1 MAPFDKGEQPT
12 PSNVGRQDA
21 HNLALN
27 GAAYLFEAP
36 VSRSANQAQEGVIPA
51 QTGGPLFQ
59 QGSPSSFR
67 DAIRNRVQGT
77 PTGTYQPGEVANPN
91 LGQQIGQPVVGEGA
105 FPQRYPTV
113 KDRVPTPVSNLP
125 GLKFVPPT
133 RNEPSIIESTTIKK
147 TNLDAPYTSK
157 TTDQANTLFESLA
170 RIGSSAYF
178 INRDYAKR
186 TAAVEA
192 KIASTPLVTSGTVQ
206 HFQVARDGLLNS
218 LKVPIQN
225 AEVGMEA
232 LYKSYPLDLFQGTSI
247 PKLNGSGKIMMPHP
261 WDLEKLTAADQVV
274 AERYLRLTS
283 LKEQLVAHWPPVAST
298 QLGRLPVNVEG
309 MPIVKAENLVA
320 EAARFDAAGSKFTGE
335 VTKVLA
341 NNNALRAA
349 NTNLVFKSVGTLAG
363 AWVTNTAADVLID
376 TKHGPSTVTWAA
388 DLISPAVLFTNKTML
403 TKFGVVTGAHVLAK
417 LYDKWTEKD

>member
-1 MAPFDKGEQPT
+1 MAPFDNGEQPS
-12 PSNVGRQDA
+12 PSSVGRQDA

-27 GAAYLFEAP
+27 GAALLFEAP
-36 VSRSANQAQEGVIPA
+36 LSRSAKAAQGGVIPA
-51 QTGGPLFQ
+51 KTGSPLFE
-59 QGSPSSFR
+59 QGSHSSFR
-67 DAIRNRVQGT
+67 DAIRSRVQGT
-77 PTGTYQPGEVANPN
+77 PTGAYQAGEVANPS
-91 LGQQIGQPVVGEGA
+91 LDEPVGQPVVQQGD

-125 GLKFVPPT
+125 GLKFAPPT
-133 RNEPSIIESTTIKK
+133 KTELSIIESTLSKK

-247 PKLNGSGKIMMPHP
+247 AKLNGSGKIMMPHP
-261 WDLEKLTAADQVV
+261 WDFEKLTAADQVV

-298 QLGRLPVNVEG
+298 QLGHLPVNVQG
-309 MPIVKAENLVA
+309 MPIVQAENLVA

-363 AWVTNTAADVLID
+363 AWVTNTAADVLIN
-376 TKHGPSTVTWAA
+376 TKHGPSKVTWAA

-417 LYDKWTEKD
+417 LYDKWTEEE